1 MFYCTV
7 CSKQLWNKISLYKYV
22 VLKNVG
28 RCNFISLF
36 HTHLNTR
43 ESTEVLLFTSKDGGL

>member
-1 MFYCTV
+1 M

-28 RCNFISLF
+28 RCNFISFF
-36 HTHLNTR
+36 HTHLNTI
-43 ESTEVLLFTSKDGGL
+43 ESTEVLLFTSKEGGL